1 MLSSSGLWTAAKQ
14 FALSLPVAVAFNDL
28 GAAPARPARPRVFS
42 LLPCPVS
49 LGVPARRLPN

>member
-42 LLPCPVS
+42 LLP
-49 LGVPARRLPN
+49 